1 MQRSLP
7 MTPGLNLNRP
17 MPLVSRALFSLALT
31 VLAWETRRQTRVSLS
46 RLDPHLLKDIGLSER
61 AAALEAEKP
70 FWQD

>member
-17 MPLVSRALFSLALT
+17 MPILSRLLFSLAAT

-46 RLDPHLLKDIGLSER
+46 RLDPHLLKDIGLTEK
-61 AAALEAEKP
+61 AAALEAQKP
-70 FWQD
+70 FWQG